1 MTKTNLGKHM
11 NRGLLAVASI
21 GAILTLSEVANAAV
35 FTVGDFQ
42 SNPNFTVTLGDKVF
56 SNFSISGSS
65 VDLEDQ
71 ITIVFVGGVYQLN
84 YTANG
89 FGANAALTTPG
100 SLTYKVTIPATF
112 TNEFVLAG
120 TNAQG
125 STLGGATFSKSLTAT
140 NLTPS
145 TLNFVSAGPTVNG
158 TFSAGTK
165 AIDVTSTWGLDTPNS
180 FINSFSDQYTQNPVN
195 PTPIAVP
202 EPSAVLGLAALGLA
216 GVVGRSVSRSLHN
229 KRQ

>member
-21 GAILTLSEVANAAV
+21 GAILTLSEVANAAT
-35 FTVGDFQ
+35 FTVGDFAT
-42 SNPNFTVTLGDKVF
+42 PNFTVTVEDKVF
-56 SNFSISGSS
+56 SNFSISGST
-65 VDLEDQ
+65 VDLQDE
-71 ITIVFVGGVYQLN
+71 ITIGFVGGVFQLN
-84 YTANG
+84 YSASA
-89 FGANAALTTPG
+89 GANMALTTPG
-100 SLTYKVTIPATF
+100 TLTYKVTIPATF
-112 TNEFVLAG
+112 TNEFAAAG

-125 STLGGATFSKSLTAT
+125 STLGATFGKSLTAT
-140 NLTPS
+140 NLTPG
-145 TLNFVSAGPTVNG
+145 TLNFVSTGSTVTG

-165 AIDVTSTWGLDTPNS
+165 AIDVTSSWTLNGLNA
-180 FINSFSDQYTQNPVN
+180 FINGFSDQYIQNPPN

-229 KRQ
+229 KQQ

>member
-21 GAILTLSEVANAAV
+21 GAILTLSEVANAV
-35 FTVGDFQ
+35 TFTVANFA
-42 SNPNFTVTLGDKVF
+42 NPNFTVTLEDKVF

-71 ITIVFVGGVYQLN
+71 ITIGFVGGVFQLN
-84 YTANG
+84 YTASP
-89 FGANAALTTPG
+89 GANNALTTPG
-100 SLTYKVTIPATF
+100 TLTYKVTIPATF
-112 TNEFVLAG
+112 TNEFATAG

-125 STLGGATFSKSLTAT
+125 STGATFSKSLTAT
-140 NLTPS
+140 NLTPN
-145 TLNFVSAGPTVNG
+145 TLNFVSTAGTVTG

-165 AIDVTSTWGLDTPNS
+165 TIDVTSTWVPAGPTA
-180 FINSFSDQYTQNPVN
+180 FINSFSDQYTQNPLN

>member
-21 GAILTLSEVANAAV
+21 GAILTLSEVANAAT

-42 SNPNFTVTLGDKVF
+42 SNPNYTVTVGDKVF
-56 SNFSISGSS
+56 SNFSIIGST
-65 VDLEDQ
+65 VDLQDQ
-71 ITIVFVGGVYQLN
+71 ITIGFVGGVFQLN
-84 YTANG
+84 YSASAGTNM
-89 FGANAALTTPG
+89 ALTTSG
-100 SLTYKVTIPATF
+100 TLTYKVTIPATF
-112 TNEFVLAG
+112 TNEFASAG

-125 STLGGATFSKSLTAT
+125 STMGATFGKSLTAT
-140 NLTPS
+140 NLTPG
-145 TLNFVSAGPTVNG
+145 TLNFVSTGPTVTG

-165 AIDVTSTWGLDTPNS
+165 AIDVTSSWTLDNPNS
-180 FINSFSDQYTQNPVN
+180 FINSFSDQYIQNPPN

-229 KRQ
+229 KQQ

>member
-21 GAILTLSEVANAAV
+21 GAILTLSEVANAV
-35 FTVGDFQ
+35 TFTVASFAD
-42 SNPNFTVTLGDKVF
+42 PNFKVTLGDKVF
-56 SNFSISGSS
+56 SNFSISGST
-65 VDLEDQ
+65 VDLQDE
-71 ITIVFVGGVYQLN
+71 ITIGFVGGVFQLN
-84 YTANG
+84 YSASA
-89 FGANAALTTPG
+89 GANMALTTPG
-100 SLTYKVTIPATF
+100 TLTYKVTIPATF
-112 TNEFVLAG
+112 TNEFAAAG

-125 STLGGATFSKSLTAT
+125 NTLGATFGKSLTAT
-140 NLTPS
+140 NLTPG
-145 TLNFVSAGPTVNG
+145 TLNFVSTGSTVTG

-165 AIDVTSTWGLDTPNS
+165 AIDVTSAWSLNGLNA
-180 FINSFSDQYTQNPVN
+180 FINGFSDQYIQNPPN

-229 KRQ
+229 KQQ

>member
-1 MTKTNLGKHM
+1 M

-35 FTVGDFQ
+35 FTVANFAD
-42 SNPNFTVTLGDKVF
+42 PNFTVTLGDKVF
-56 SNFSISGSS
+56 SNFSISGST

-71 ITIVFVGGVYQLN
+71 ITIGFVGGVFQLN
-84 YTANG
+84 YSASA
-89 FGANAALTTPG
+89 GANIALTTPG
-100 SLTYKVTIPATF
+100 TLTYKVTIPATF
-112 TNEFVLAG
+112 TNEFATAG

-125 STLGGATFSKSLTAT
+125 STGPAATFGKSLTAT
-140 NLTPS
+140 NLTPN
-145 TLNFVSAGPTVNG
+145 TLNFVSTAGTVTG

>member
-1 MTKTNLGKHM
+1 M

-35 FTVGDFQ
+35 FTVANFVD
-42 SNPNFTVTLGDKVF
+42 PNFTVTLGDKVF

-65 VDLEDQ
+65 VDLEDR
-71 ITIVFVGGVYQLN
+71 ITIGFVTGVYQLD
-84 YTANG
+84 YTASG
-89 FGANAALTTPG
+89 FGANPALTTSG
-100 SLTYKVTIPATF
+100 TLKYKVTIPATF
-112 TNEFVLAG
+112 TNEFAAAG

-125 STLGGATFSKSLTAT
+125 NTLVGSFGKTLSAT
-140 NLTPS
+140 NLTPDP
-145 TLNFVSAGPTVNG
+145 LNFVSTGGTVNG

-165 AIDVTSTWGLDTPNS
+165 TIDVTSAWTVSGGS
-180 FINSFSDQYTQNPVN
+180 SINSFSDQYIQNPLN